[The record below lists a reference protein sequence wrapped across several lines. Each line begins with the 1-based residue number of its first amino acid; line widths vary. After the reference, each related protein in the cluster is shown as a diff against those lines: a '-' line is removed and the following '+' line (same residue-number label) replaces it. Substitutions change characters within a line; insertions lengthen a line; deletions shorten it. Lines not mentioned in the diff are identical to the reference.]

1 AGDRMRLRRVRA
13 HEDQGLRIADVVVG
27 IRLRAV
33 APGVGHARHR
43 RRMAD
48 AGLVVDVVGAPE
60 GRELAEE
67 VGTLVRELGRAE
79 QVDGVGAVALAD
91 LHHLVADLVDGLLPG
106 DALPLAAGQFH
117 RVFQPPVAV
126 RDLAHGGTLD
136 AVAAAVD
143 RAVPDRFL
151 PDPDAVLHLRTNRA
165 ADGAV

>member
-1 AGDRMRLRRVRA
+1 
-13 HEDQGLRIADVVVG
+13 
-27 IRLRAV
+27 
-33 APGVGHARHR
+33 
-43 RRMAD
+43 
-48 AGLVVDVVGAPE
+48 
-60 GRELAEE
+60 RELAEE
-67 VGTLVRELGRAE
+67 IGTLVRELGGAE

-91 LHHLVADLVDGLLPG
+91 LHHLVADLVDRLLPG

-143 RAVPDRFL
+143 RAVPNRFL

-165 ADGAV
+165 ADGAVGADVLAELDRLGVIGRPGGGRPDRAGAEGRERGEAADRQPGLA